1 VDHAE
6 QGLGHPRSLPDRWR
20 PRHDR
25 ERGSQAGRGKR
36 LCATT
41 CAVSTKAAR
50 AWTALWIVLA
60 LVLVVRATGRPNDR
74 GVIIDSLEFGRRLVH
89 GEDVYAPWQSGRN
102 APVRPLHAPFP
113 PSFGLL
119 MAPFAGVEELFGLR
133 AARCAWGL
141 LQVAALVVIA
151 RCLRRLPTGTSPP
164 SDLRWNWLMLAMLVI
179 AARFVLRDT
188 AGGGG
193 NLINVAWC
201 LLAYVDAE
209 QGRQRRAGLWLGISL
224 LTKPTQAL
232 LLPVFW
238 LLGHRRAVSSTTA
251 TVAGGVL
258 LSLLLLRFD
267 TAPWLRWLEGSLALA
282 RQQDAFAVPELGFPP
297 FEWMNQSLRCAMA
310 RWVGTVPPDLAAR
323 VPHGVMPGLGLS
335 VTATAWATR
344 LCSLG
349 ALAAL
354 MLRAHQRRASS
365 PPNTDGTARTMVFA
379 AALTLS
385 LLLSPISW
393 KAHHVAL
400 LPALLLLLRRASEQR
415 CAAARAMLAA
425 FLLLCA
431 LGSDVLSDAIDELGN
446 SLYLVTIVDLAWFV
460 ILIHWTRRDT
470 NLPQ

>member
-1 VDHAE
+1 M
-6 QGLGHPRSLPDRWR
+6 
-20 PRHDR
+20 
-25 ERGSQAGRGKR
+25 
-36 LCATT
+36 
-41 CAVSTKAAR
+41 STKAAR

-60 LVLVVRATGRPNDR
+60 LVLVVRATGRPDDR
-74 GVIIDSLEFGRRLVH
+74 GVIIDSIEFGRRLVH
-89 GEDVYAPWQSGRN
+89 GEDVYEPWQSGRN
-102 APVRPLHAPFP
+102 APLRPLHAPFP

-119 MAPFAGVEELFGLR
+119 MAPFAGIEEVLGLR

-141 LQVAALVVIA
+141 LQVAALIAIA
-151 RCLRRLPTGTSPP
+151 RCLRRVPTGSSPP

-201 LLAYVDAE
+201 LLAYADAE
-209 QGRQRRAGLWLGISL
+209 NGRQGRAGLWLGISL
-224 LTKPTQAL
+224 LTKPTQVL

-238 LLGHRRAVSSTTA
+238 LLGHRRTVASTAA
-251 TVAGGVL
+251 TIAGGVL
-258 LSLLLLRFD
+258 LSLALMRFD
-267 TAPWLRWLEGSLALA
+267 AGPWWRWLEGSLALA
-282 RQQDAFAVPELGFPP
+282 RQQDAFAVPALGFPP

-310 RWVGTVPPDLAAR
+310 RWLGTVPAEFAAR

-335 VTATAWATR
+335 VPATAWATR
-344 LCSLG
+344 LCSLAAV
-349 ALAAL
+349 ALL
-354 MLRAHQRRASS
+354 LLRAHQRRSASAPS
-365 PPNTDGTARTMVFA
+365 ADGTARTMVVA

-415 CAAARAMLAA
+415 CVTARAMLAA

-446 SLYLVTIVDLAWFV
+446 SLYLVTIVDVAWFV
-460 ILIHWTRRDT
+460 ILIHWTRRT
-470 NLPQ
+470 ANNQAYVRGRC